1 MLIRATRFFV
11 LAVLIFASSFGV
23 ALANPRA
30 IRGVW
35 VPAPKYTKVMHS
47 YQNIK
52 NFVALLDELNFNAIY
67 LVSYAEAKTIYKSKV
82 LQKYT
87 GNRPLDS
94 TSLLQ
99 PYLGTYNSQTNDPVQ
114 DLITLAHQRGIKVF
128 FWYEYGFMGDIKEM
142 TSNHP
147 LLANNPKFLAL
158 GNDGKPANY
167 HQKDYYFNAFRP
179 EVQQYLLELIK
190 EGIRLYPEVDGI
202 QGDDRLPAM
211 PKNSGYDAF
220 TVAKYKKEHA
230 GSAPPKDFNDPQW
243 VQWRLDI
250 LNAFAGKLYNSV
262 KAQNEK
268 VMVSFAPNPFPW
280 SRDNLMQ
287 DWPTWIKNNYC
298 DLLVVQCYRYNADAY
313 KATVTEANQIIKQHN
328 PNQLFATGM
337 ILMEGGNIKMTPEL
351 LKQQVQINRSLGI
364 NNEVYFYNQAL
375 ENDTIKMAFK
385 EIYPQK
391 ATFPKN

>member
-1 MLIRATRFFV
+1 MRFFV
-11 LAVLIFASSFGV
+11 FAVLIFAHSCCIASEM
-23 ALANPRA
+23 PQA
-30 IRGVW
+30 IRGFW

-47 YQNIK
+47 YQQIK
-52 NFVALLDELNFNAIY
+52 NFVGLLDELNFNAIY
-67 LVSYAEAKTIYKSKV
+67 LVSYAESKTIYKSKV

-87 GNRPLDS
+87 GKQPLDS

-99 PYLGTYNSQTNDPVQ
+99 PYIGKYNSPTNDPVK
-114 DLITLAHQRGIKVF
+114 DLIVLAHQKGIKVF

-167 HQKDYYFNAFRP
+167 HQKDYYFNAFHP

-190 EGIRLYPEVDGI
+190 EGINLYPEVDGI

-211 PKNSGYDAF
+211 PKNSGYDEF
-220 TVAKYKKEHA
+220 TIAKYKKEHA
-230 GSAPPKDFNDPQW
+230 GSAPPNDFNDTAW
-243 VQWRLDI
+243 VNWRLDI
-250 LNAFAGKLYNSV
+250 LNDFAGKLYKSV
-262 KAQNEK
+262 KAQNK
-268 VMVSFAPNPFPW
+268 NVMVSFAPNPFPW
-280 SRDNLMQ
+280 SKDNLMQ
-287 DWPTWIKNNYC
+287 DWPNWIKNKYC

-313 KATVTEANQIIKQHN
+313 KATVTEANNIVKQSN
-328 PNQLFATGM
+328 PNQLFATGI

-375 ENDTIKMAFK
+375 ENDNIKTAFK

-391 ATFPKN
+391 AAFPKN